1 MDFEFNRF
9 ITKQSYIDNVFM
21 LKSSYQI
28 RPDSDGGGIQVS
40 LKKMKPDWW
49 PRLMYQQQKL
59 SWLKVVDISRFED
72 MH

>member
-1 MDFEFNRF
+1 M
-9 ITKQSYIDNVFM
+9 
-21 LKSSYQI
+21 KSSYQI

-59 SWLKVVDISRFED
+59 SWLKVVDVSRLEDMPLIQYIELRFEEIVQLI
-72 MH
+72 

>member
-1 MDFEFNRF
+1 MHFEFEIYNKR
-9 ITKQSYIDNVFM
+9 IIYNVLI

-28 RPDSDGGGIQVS
+28 RNDSDGGGIQVS

-59 SWLKVVDISRFED
+59 SWLKVVDISRLEKIT
-72 MH
+72 

>member
-1 MDFEFNRF
+1 MHFEFEEIYNKR
-9 ITKQSYIDNVFM
+9 IIYNILI

-28 RPDSDGGGIQVS
+28 RNDSDGGGIQVS

-59 SWLKVVDISRFED
+59 SWLKVVDISRLEKI
-72 MH
+72 